1 MFIADYSFGEV
12 LLSILAF
19 YLIVMLIWILFTIIG
34 DVFRDSE
41 LSGVGKA
48 LWLIALLF
56 VPWIS
61 AFAYLIARGSGMRE
75 RKMRDAVEAR
85 QATESYIREVASSS
99 PVEELAKL
107 NDLRRDGAISQAEY
121 DQLKAK
127 LVGTTNDAVPAPVA

>member
-1 MFIADYSFGEV
+1 LIAEYSFGDV

-19 YLIVMLIWILFTIIG
+19 YLVVTLIWVLFTIIG

-41 LSGVGKA
+41 LSGGAKA
-48 LWLIALLF
+48 MWLFGLLF

-61 AFAYLIARGSGMRE
+61 AFAYLIARGDGMRE
-75 RKMRDAVEAR
+75 RKMRDAAAAQ
-85 QATESYIREVASSS
+85 QATETYIREVAATS

-107 NDLRRDGAISQAEY
+107 NALRRDDAISQGEY

-127 LVGTTNDAVPAPVA
+127 LVATNDVVPAPVA

>member
-1 MFIADYSFGEV
+1 MLIADYSFGEV

-61 AFAYLIARGSGMRE
+61 AFVYLIARGDGMRE
-75 RKMRDAVEAR
+75 RKMHEAAER
-85 QATESYIREVASSS
+85 QQATESYIRDVAGAS
-99 PVEELAKL
+99 PVDELAKL
-107 NDLRRDGAISQAEY
+107 NALRTDGAISPEEY
-121 DQLKAK
+121 ERLKAK
-127 LVGTTNDAVPAPVA
+127 VIA

>member
-19 YLIVMLIWILFTIIG
+19 YLVVMLIWILFTIIA

-41 LSGVGKA
+41 LSGGKKA

-61 AFAYLIARGSGMRE
+61 AFVYLIARGDGMRE
-75 RKMRDAVEAR
+75 RRMRDEAEAQ
-85 QATESYIREVASSS
+85 QATESYIRDVAGSS
-99 PVEELAKL
+99 PVDELAKL
-107 NDLRRDGAISQAEY
+107 NALRNEGAISPEEY
-121 DQLKAK
+121 ERLKAK
-127 LVGTTNDAVPAPVA
+127 VIA

>member
-19 YLIVMLIWILFTIIG
+19 YLVVMLIWILFVIIG
-34 DVFRDSE
+34 DVFRDPE

-61 AFAYLIARGSGMRE
+61 AFVYLIARGDEMRE
-75 RKMRDAVEAR
+75 RKMRDAAER
-85 QATESYIREVASSS
+85 QQATETYIREVAASS
-99 PVEELAKL
+99 PVDELAKL
-107 NDLRRDGAISQAEY
+107 SALRNEGAISPEEY
-121 DQLKAK
+121 ERLKGK
-127 LVGTTNDAVPAPVA
+127 LIAADDVAPTPVA